1 MGEGEEEEEVRVG
14 LRRDG
19 LKVGSMNTIKPVV
32 ALASAALYYR
42 IRIVTGYILPGKIY
56 SSTGYLLLYTVPLY
70 NSATV

>member
-42 IRIVTGYILPGKIY
+42 IVTGYILPGKIY
-56 SSTGYLLLYTVPLY
+56 SSTGYLLLYHCITVLLY
-70 NSATV
+70 K